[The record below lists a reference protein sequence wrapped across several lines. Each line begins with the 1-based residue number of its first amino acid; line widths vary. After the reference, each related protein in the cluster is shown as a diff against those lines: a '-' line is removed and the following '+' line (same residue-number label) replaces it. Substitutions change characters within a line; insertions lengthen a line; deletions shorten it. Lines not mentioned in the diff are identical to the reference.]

1 MVAEGYVKKERG
13 RDGERDHYTLH
24 SVKNLTKLAHWVV
37 EIEEA
42 IGSNWRKDQ
51 PAYWLRLP
59 PRPPKRHTLPEKA
72 NKNFKADLEE
82 LNYS

>member
-59 PRPPKRHTLPEKA
+59 LPAPQKDIHCQKKLTKISRQIWR
-72 NKNFKADLEE
+72 N
-82 LNYS
+82 